1 MQEGIPGYY
10 PQEKTA
16 VGYIQYHEIDTDE
29 LTTKAACA
37 LYTPSVSWN
46 LTYILAAPLWSS
58 DELKSKDS
66 IWHEHGVVLSLL

>member
-37 LYTPSVSWN
+37 LYTPSVS
-46 LTYILAAPLWSS
+46 
-58 DELKSKDS
+58 
-66 IWHEHGVVLSLL
+66 